1 MSSNPSK
8 EKGTRAETLIK
19 ETLTKYT
26 NLNWQRTPLSG
37 ALDKK
42 HGLAGDLYIPGEKNF
57 WCVECKHYKD
67 DHFTSEVFT
76 HKNPILLDWWGQAVR
91 QGIQV
96 SKKPLL
102 IFKHDRS
109 KIFVAFQDLPSC
121 SYKNVCVS
129 IPPYEFFVA
138 LLEDWI
144 ANENPKFIA

>member
-1 MSSNPSK
+1 MVDSRD
-8 EKGTRAETLIK
+8 KGSRAESLIK
-19 ETLTKYT
+19 TKLRELTG
-26 NLNWQRTPLSG
+26 LNWQRTPGSG
-37 ALDKK
+37 ALSETHLLK
-42 HGLAGDLYIPGEKNF
+42 GDLYVPGEKNF

-67 DHFTSEVFT
+67 DHFTSEILT
-76 HKNPILLDWWGQAVR
+76 HKNPLLLDWWSQAVR
-91 QGIQV
+91 QGNQV

-109 KIFVAFQDLPSC
+109 KIFVAFQDLPSH

-129 IPPYEFFVA
+129 VPPYEFFVA